1 MKKPAQAEY
10 PIHELMRERWSPRA
24 FLDKPVEPG
33 KLLSMLEAA
42 RWAPSSSNEQP
53 WSFIVA
59 RGEEKEEFEKML
71 GCLVEGN
78 RAWAKAAPVLIIT
91 VAKRSFG
98 QTGKP
103 NRCAIHDVGL
113 ASESMTL
120 QAVALG
126 LLTHGMAGIEREKIH
141 EVYGLPE
148 DCEAVAAWAVGYGGE
163 PGMLEGVLRER
174 EEAPRVRKELREFV
188 FSGRFGKV
196 AGVLG

>member
-1 MKKPAQAEY
+1 MNKPANAGY

-53 WSFIVA
+53 WYFLVA
-59 RGEEKEEFEKML
+59 RAEEKEEFEKML
-71 GCLVEGN
+71 GCLVELN
-78 RAWAKAAPVLIIT
+78 RVWAKAAPVLIIA
-91 VAKRSFG
+91 VAKRSFSHN
-98 QTGKP
+98 GKP

-126 LLTHGMAGIEREKIH
+126 LFTHGMAGIEREKIQ

-148 DCEAVAAWAVGYGGE
+148 DYEAVAAWAVGYGGE
-163 PGMLEGVLRER
+163 PAMLQGALRER

-188 FSGRFGKV
+188 FAGRFGKA